1 MADSVTR
8 PAPAS
13 RRRNARG
20 EGSRL
25 REQLIEATVALIDA
39 EGDAARLSVRAI
51 AKAAGVSPTALY
63 LQFPDRDALVS
74 AAVDRGFEAFN
85 AALLE
90 AADAHTEPI
99 ARIRAMG
106 VAYLRFSERQP
117 ALYSVIFSAR
127 RPLVS
132 RSSGEVGGVE
142 RNQALDELM
151 STVAAVGRD
160 AGSGEASAV
169 ALALWAA
176 LHGYAGLRSRA
187 APGGW
192 PDGDTFVDLLV
203 RAHLG

>member
-1 MADSVTR
+1 MAESATGR
-8 PAPAS
+8 PAA

-25 REQLIEATVALIDA
+25 REQLIEATVALLDA

-63 LQFPDRDALVS
+63 LHFPDRDALVS

-117 ALYSVIFSAR
+117 ELYTVIFSAR

-132 RSSGEVGGVE
+132 RSFGDEDGVE
-142 RNQALDELM
+142 RDQALDELM
-151 STVAAVGRD
+151 ANVAAASPR
-160 AGSGEASAV
+160 AGAGEASAV

-176 LHGYAGLRSRA
+176 LHGYAELRSRA

-192 PDGDTFVDLLV
+192 PDSEAFVDLIG

>member
-1 MADSVTR
+1 M
-8 PAPAS
+8 
-13 RRRNARG
+13 
-20 EGSRL
+20 
-25 REQLIEATVALIDA
+25 REQLIEATVALLDA

-106 VAYLRFSERQP
+106 IAYLRFSERQP
-117 ALYSVIFSAR
+117 ALYAVIFSAR
-127 RPLVS
+127 RPLVP
-132 RSSGEVGGVE
+132 RPPREGGVG
-142 RNQALDELM
+142 RNDALNELVA
-151 STVAAVGRD
+151 TVAAV
-160 AGSGEASAV
+160 APHAGEAQPAAV

-192 PDGDTFVDLLV
+192 PDGEAFVDLLV
-203 RAHLG
+203 SAHLTQRA